1 MSSSEPED
9 GISFTITQAVFSV
22 SKENNQNYVDV
33 MRDEKE

>member
-1 MSSSEPED
+1 MSSSQHEN
-9 GISFTITQAVFSV
+9 GISFTITQAVFQV

>member
-1 MSSSEPED
+1 MSSSQHED
-9 GISFTITQAVFSV
+9 DISFIITQAVFQV